1 ARGQG
6 RLQGPG
12 AAAPVHVGPRQDSLV
27 AGHGYLPPVP
37 AQGRH
42 GDQVGTRDG
51 APALPRQMKLILTQD
66 VADLGLRGDVVDVA
80 DGYARNYLVPR
91 ALGMKATRGAL
102 KDAEKIRATR
112 LESDRKVRES
122 AEDMA
127 QVLTG
132 TTVVVAARAADEG
145 RLFGSIGVRDVA
157 EAI

>member
-1 ARGQG
+1 
-6 RLQGPG
+6 
-12 AAAPVHVGPRQDSLV
+12 
-27 AGHGYLPPVP
+27 
-37 AQGRH
+37 
-42 GDQVGTRDG
+42 
-51 APALPRQMKLILTQD
+51 MKLILTQD

-112 LESDRKVRES
+112 LESDRKARES

-127 QVLTG
+127 QILSG

-157 EAI
+157 EAIAKYTGVTVPHDQIRLAGPIKEIGLHHVVVRPYAEVEIQLVLDVIPA